1 MRTRKLRHSDLDITT
16 VGFGAWAI
24 GGGDWAF
31 GWGAQDDSQSVAA
44 ILRALELG
52 INWIDTAA
60 IYGLGHS
67 EDIVA
72 QALAEYGNRDEVI
85 VATKCGLCWRDNR
98 SVYGSLKADSVRRE
112 VEASLRRLKVE
123 AIDLYQIH
131 WPNPDAQIEEGWGV
145 MPELVKEGKIRYA
158 GVSNFSA
165 EQLERA
171 EAIFPVTSLQ
181 PPYSMVERRIEEEVL
196 PLCREQEIGVVAYSP
211 MQAGLLTGAFSVER
225 LANLEPGDWR
235 RKAPAFKEPIFSKTL
250 ELVDRLRPLA
260 ESWGYTM
267 AQLSLAWVLAQPG
280 VTSAIAGGR
289 NPAQVEETARAGDW
303 ELEEEQLTQVNAI
316 MEEVAVP
323 NPEGLG

>member
-131 WPNPDAQIEEGWGV
+131 APNPDIPIVETMAA
-145 MPELVKEGKIRYA
+145 MRELVSDGRVRHV
-158 GVSNFSA
+158 GVSNFSVP
-165 EQLERA
+165 QMQ
-171 EAIFPVTSLQ
+171 EAQDALGDIPLASNQVRYSLA
-181 PPYSMVERRIEEEVL
+181 VRTIEDDVL
-196 PLCREQEIGVVAYSP
+196 PYCQNNDITIIAYSP
-211 MQAGLLTGAFSVER
+211 LVRKGDFSASGLEDAR
-225 LANLEPGDWR
+225 
-235 RKAPAFKEPIFSKTL
+235 
-250 ELVDRLRPLA
+250 
-260 ESWGYTM
+260 
-267 AQLSLAWVLAQPG
+267 
-280 VTSAIAGGR
+280 AIAGLEGSCDDLAQR
-289 NPAQVEETARAGDW
+289 LEKVAAEIGKTPAQVLLNWVVSQPQVITIPKTDRVERVDEAVGALGWTLDPAQRAA
-303 ELEEEQLTQVNAI
+303 LT
-316 MEEVAVP
+316 
-323 NPEGLG
+323 GS